1 MDELD
6 RIDRQ
11 IDIDASAER
20 VWSLISRPGWWINTG
35 RITPDQ
41 PVERRDGLDVV
52 HHPDYGDF
60 RIQTVDVDP
69 PRYAAF
75 RWLSDPDAEETGVST
90 LVEFWIDERPGGVT
104 LRVAESGFATL
115 SPDREHWLA
124 RREENVEGWEKEL
137 AVAREYVES
146 GVGAR

>member
-20 VWSLISRPGWWINTG
+20 VWSLITRPGWWINTG
-35 RITPDQ
+35 QINPDQ
-41 PVERRDGLDVV
+41 EVDRQDGLDVV

-60 RIQTVDVDP
+60 RIRTVDVDP
-69 PRYAAF
+69 PRYVSF
-75 RWLSDPDAEETGVST
+75 RWLSDPTEENKEPST

-104 LRVAESGFATL
+104 LRVSESGFSTL
-115 SPDREHWLA
+115 SPDRDKWLV